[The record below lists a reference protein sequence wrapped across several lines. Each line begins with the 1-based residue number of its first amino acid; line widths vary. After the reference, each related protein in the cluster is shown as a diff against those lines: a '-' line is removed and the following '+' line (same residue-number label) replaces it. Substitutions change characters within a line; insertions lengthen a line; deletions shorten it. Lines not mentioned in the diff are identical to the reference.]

1 MEKTIVHDKCEDAL
15 FESKNSACNSNR
27 AEIGAKKKNKKSM
40 KEESL
45 RKLSVLSREL
55 SQISARQKGIRENL
69 SHLHLPLNSNK
80 NSKEVDQM
88 TKNS

>member
-1 MEKTIVHDKCEDAL
+1 MEKTEIHDKIEDTL
-15 FESKNSACNSNR
+15 FESKNSGCNSNK
-27 AEIGAKKKNKKSM
+27 AEIGAIKKSKKNM

-69 SHLHLPLNSNK
+69 
-80 NSKEVDQM
+80 
-88 TKNS
+88 